1 MVKKLKYFLL
11 LSIITALS
19 ACKMGYSF
27 SGASISPDVK
37 TVSVTF
43 FPNYAPLAQPLA
55 SQTFTEA
62 LKTIFIT
69 QTNLSLVDREGHL
82 HFEGAITAYNTTPVA
97 LKGGE
102 MSQATLN
109 RLSMT
114 VNVKF
119 LNSIDE
125 TKNFESAF
133 TRYTDYDA
141 RRNLSDVESQ
151 LLKEIN
157 DQLVQDIF
165 NKAVVNW

>member
-1 MVKKLKYFLL
+1 MVEKIKYLIL
-11 LSIITALS
+11 ITLVTAIS

-27 SGASISPDVK
+27 SGASISPEVK
-37 TVSVTF
+37 TVSVSL

-62 LKTIFIT
+62 LRTIFIT
-69 QTNLSLVDREGHL
+69 QTNLSLVDREGDL
-82 HFEGAITAYNTTPVA
+82 HFEGSITAYNTTPVA
-97 LKGGE
+97 LQGGE

-119 LNSIDE
+119 INSLDD
-125 TKNFESAF
+125 TKDFESAF

-141 RRNLSDVESQ
+141 RRNLSDVETL

>member
-1 MVKKLKYFLL
+1 MIRKILVAILPILL
-11 LSIITALS
+11 LS
-19 ACKMGYSF
+19 ACKMNYSF

-37 TVSVTF
+37 TVSVQF
-43 FPNYAPLAQPLA
+43 FPNFAPLAQPLA

-62 LKTIFIT
+62 LRDIFLN
-69 QTNLSLVDREGHL
+69 QTNLNLLERDGDL

-97 LKGGE
+97 ISAGE
-102 MSQATLN
+102 ISQASMN

-119 LNSIDE
+119 INNKDE
-125 TKNFESAF
+125 SKNFETAF
-133 TRYTDYDA
+133 TRFTDYDA
-141 RRNLSDVESQ
+141 RKNLSDVERQ